1 MDDPVDYGDGI
12 DWYTIQYTYRNKG
25 NAAAPAFKYHVRPAF
40 GQDMF
45 SGQIKNEAFVVLN
58 SGPLQPGQ
66 SASAFVWV
74 TKKVVDQRT
83 WGIFLDNNG
92 FNQGTV
98 AESIE
103 NNNHCTPFANP

>member
-1 MDDPVDYGDGI
+1 
-12 DWYTIQYTYRNKG
+12 
-25 NAAAPAFKYHVRPAF
+25 
-40 GQDMF
+40 
-45 SGQIKNEAFVVLN
+45 
-58 SGPLQPGQ
+58 
-66 SASAFVWV
+66 VWV

-103 NNNHCTPFANP
+103 TNNHCTPFANP